1 MNVVLALAAFSREA
15 FQLSS
20 IRDAG
25 LFALDFSE
33 QELGQRAMPV
43 WLFDAEPVRIPPP
56 WREPPETWADR
67 WLTHD
72 PPGGDS
78 PEQDRERGSLALVSG
93 ELFQDRRQLAPL
105 QRAVV
110 DVCSGSG
117 GRPTVALVFLT
128 GRPLDDTQAL
138 QVMAEAA
145 AYPVFWVFLTASR
158 GEEREGPGEA
168 GQGSGAFDFLDRVPQ
183 ASRNFAVIR
192 TSGWSSW
199 ARLRRS
205 AAIRRAVSR
214 WLRGLP
220 LTVVEP
226 PEQEL
231 PEPADAPPKPSG
243 SR

>member
-56 WREPPETWADR
+56 RRESPETWADR

-72 PPGGDS
+72 PPDGGS
-78 PEQDRERGSLALVSG
+78 PEQDRRRGSLALVSG

-110 DVCSGSG
+110 DVCTASGA
-117 GRPTVALVFLT
+117 RPTVALVFLT
-128 GRPLDDTQAL
+128 GRPLDDAQAL
-138 QVMAEAA
+138 RVMAEAA

-158 GEEREGPGEA
+158 SDERDGPGEA
-168 GQGSGAFDFLDRVPQ
+168 RQGSGTFDFLDRVPE
-183 ASRNFAVIR
+183 ASTNFAVIR

-205 AAIRRAVSR
+205 AAVRRAVSR
-214 WLRGLP
+214 WLRSLP
-220 LTVVEP
+220 PTVVEP
-226 PEQEL
+226 PEEE
-231 PEPADAPPKPSG
+231 PTEPADAPANPTG